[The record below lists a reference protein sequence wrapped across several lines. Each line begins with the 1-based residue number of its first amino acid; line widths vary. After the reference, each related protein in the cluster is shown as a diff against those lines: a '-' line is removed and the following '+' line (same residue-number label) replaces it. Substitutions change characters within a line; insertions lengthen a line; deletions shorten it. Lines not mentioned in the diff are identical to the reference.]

1 MISREEIC
9 SDTAVHS
16 PFHSRSNRT
25 PSGIS
30 ATSTTTGGSTSTTIT
45 LHSAI
50 RDSINLQHTPSL
62 PRNNV
67 NVPFKADKREILLA
81 ILLEALA
88 ISIDFDDDD
97 ECTEWY
103 EKYVQ
108 GGNRESMDE
117 MTAVGSK
124 FGIPSVDDTMETSHE
139 NFLLKR
145 FLINFLLI
153 ERQWCTIS

>member
-1 MISREEIC
+1 M
-9 SDTAVHS
+9 
-16 PFHSRSNRT
+16 
-25 PSGIS
+25 
-30 ATSTTTGGSTSTTIT
+30 
-45 LHSAI
+45 
-50 RDSINLQHTPSL
+50 
-62 PRNNV
+62 
-67 NVPFKADKREILLA
+67 
-81 ILLEALA
+81 
-88 ISIDFDDDD
+88 
-97 ECTEWY
+97 
-103 EKYVQ
+103 Q